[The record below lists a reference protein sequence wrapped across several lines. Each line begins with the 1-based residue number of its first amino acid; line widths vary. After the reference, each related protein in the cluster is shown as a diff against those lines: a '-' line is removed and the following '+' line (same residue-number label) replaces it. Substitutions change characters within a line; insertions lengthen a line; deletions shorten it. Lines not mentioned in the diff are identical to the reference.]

1 MPATISIVL
10 PNRQVVAQQT
20 FNAYLLVEDKD
31 SSGPYTLQTAAVNEV
46 TESDFQIGA
55 IQCSAPNSPPG
66 TGKIVVPLNGSAA
79 LPFSLVSMSPAG
91 AGPSPQ
97 NQPGGAAPNNNAA
110 YPESVFVL
118 QGALTYTT
126 SGGTT
131 VAVTTVGPTIVPV
144 LAAEP
149 PDVGFQG
156 QLLLSQGGNF
166 ITYYAFYLL

>member
-1 MPATISIVL
+1 MFFRS
-10 PNRQVVAQQT
+10 
-20 FNAYLLVEDKD
+20 KD
-31 SSGPYTLQTAAVNEV
+31 SSGPYTLQTASVTEV

-55 IQCSAPNSPPG
+55 IDCSAPNSPPG
-66 TGKIVVPLNGSAA
+66 TGKFVVPLNGSKA